1 MEAAREKHRR
11 SWALDGR
18 GVEDARGG
26 SRVRSP
32 TAPQPRSSS
41 SPTSGM
47 VKVSTLLAQP
57 TCCVAAAQCSRSPP
71 IAQGRLHPRPREAA
85 TSPHGPKPG
94 SYSGPTPVPG
104 ACPTKGL
111 FDISAAFGLQDYN
124 PHGLAL
130 MLVYKHGSTHGGID
144 GYGCPELSWL
154 GLVASDVL
162 EPLPRSLFTGS
173 RADAERTLPSM

>member
-1 MEAAREKHRR
+1 
-11 SWALDGR
+11 
-18 GVEDARGG
+18 
-26 SRVRSP
+26 
-32 TAPQPRSSS
+32 
-41 SPTSGM
+41 M
-47 VKVSTLLAQP
+47 VKVSVCIARAAHTLRRGRPVLQKPAHLLRATTP
-57 TCCVAAAQCSRSPP
+57 EGSLRECR
-71 IAQGRLHPRPREAA
+71 GRLRRRPTVLNPGPRLR
-85 TSPHGPKPG
+85 
-94 SYSGPTPVPG
+94 SYSGRTGCLP
-104 ACPTKGL
+104 KGRR
-111 FDISAAFGLQDYN
+111 SAAFDLQDYN

>member
-1 MEAAREKHRR
+1 
-11 SWALDGR
+11 
-18 GVEDARGG
+18 
-26 SRVRSP
+26 
-32 TAPQPRSSS
+32 
-41 SPTSGM
+41 M
-47 VKVSTLLAQP
+47 VKVSVCIARAAHTLRRGRPVLQKPAHLLRATTP
-57 TCCVAAAQCSRSPP
+57 EGSLRECR
-71 IAQGRLHPRPREAA
+71 GRLRRRP
-85 TSPHGPKPG
+85 TVLNP
-94 SYSGPTPVPG
+94 GPTPVLLRSRGCLPNEG
-104 ACPTKGL
+104 SRR
-111 FDISAAFGLQDYN
+111 SAAFGLQDYN

>member
-1 MEAAREKHRR
+1 M
-11 SWALDGR
+11 
-18 GVEDARGG
+18 
-26 SRVRSP
+26 
-32 TAPQPRSSS
+32 
-41 SPTSGM
+41 
-47 VKVSTLLAQP
+47 
-57 TCCVAAAQCSRSPP
+57 
-71 IAQGRLHPRPREAA
+71 PREVA
-85 TSPHGPKPG
+85 TSPHGPKPR

-111 FDISAAFGLQDYN
+111 ADISAAFGLQDYN